1 MTLDTADRYVLAC
14 ALDDLVTF
22 APMLDEL
29 VTPTQAAS
37 GTNAGRGV
45 SLRGSRPPVNM
56 GALSVKMDG
65 EVIVGGWAECLV
77 EATGLHRPEIRRIVN
92 QARFLRREVDLLQEM
107 DFARDALDELV
118 SCARRIRD
126 LVDPPL
132 SDDEVRPPSP
142 SVDES
147 SSGWVSFSAA
157 ERWCA
162 KRGVKVSRRTISS
175 WARAGIISSV
185 EREIDVLSVDAREVL
200 ETAVERHRSGRSRL
214 VF

>member
-1 MTLDTADRYVLAC
+1 MTLDTADRYVLTC

-22 APMLDEL
+22 APMLDDL
-29 VTPTQAAS
+29 ITPTQAAS
-37 GTNAGRGV
+37 GLNAGRGV

-65 EVIVGGWAECLV
+65 EVIVGGWAECLA

-118 SCARRIRD
+118 SCARMVRD

-132 SDDEVRPPSP
+132 TDDEVRPPSP
-142 SVDES
+142 SVEE
-147 SSGWVSFSAA
+147 SSGWVSFSEA

-162 KRGVKVSRRTISS
+162 KRGVKVSRQTISS
-175 WARAGIISSV
+175 WAHDGIISSV
-185 EREIDVLSVDAREVL
+185 EREIDVLRVDALEVL
-200 ETAVERHRSGRSRL
+200 ETAMERRRSGRSRL
-214 VF
+214 IF